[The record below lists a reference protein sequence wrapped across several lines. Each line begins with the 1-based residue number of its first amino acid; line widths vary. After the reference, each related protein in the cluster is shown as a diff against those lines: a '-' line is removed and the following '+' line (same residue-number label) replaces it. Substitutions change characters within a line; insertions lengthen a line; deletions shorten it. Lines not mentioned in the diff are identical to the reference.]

1 MDGPP
6 RLASGESAATHRC
19 ALALRRLLAASPPP
33 AKLSPSTICPLA
45 APPGALLQ
53 VKMEWWQNRR
63 EMRGLGEKLEAY
75 LNSDSFLYL
84 YSRIYI
90 LCFGSRGHLSS
101 SRQRRT
107 AGFLYPAPCSP
118 HPPTPQTARPRTH
131 SPTSPIIPNLSNRLQ
146 PMLPSHQ
153 SFPVRR
159 IASGLACPC

>member
-1 MDGPP
+1 VDGPP

-75 LNSDSFLYL
+75 LNSDSFLCL

-90 LCFGSRGHLSS
+90 LYCASGHEAISPPRGRGGRPASCI
-101 SRQRRT
+101 QRLVLLTHRHPRLRVHERT
-107 AGFLYPAPCSP
+107 RPPA
-118 HPPTPQTARPRTH
+118 
-131 SPTSPIIPNLSNRLQ
+131 
-146 PMLPSHQ
+146 Q
-153 SFPVRR
+153 SFPT
-159 IASGLACPC
+159 